1 MKKALI
7 IILLSVLGLSLVNA
21 ESAFGMR
28 GGLNISN
35 REFSGDSNLSTGDRT
50 GFHVGLLA
58 QLRTEANIIIQPEL
72 LYTQKGYTYDG
83 VLVDHEYNFD
93 YVELPVAIKYDINLK
108 GFHLQP
114 YVAPQAGYAVIAKD
128 IQDNILDALDGEAD
142 LSDEIKRINYGVDLG
157 LDIMVLDD
165 LLLGARY
172 QIGLA
177 DLDPPIIIPLKDDDI
192 YTHRGWMFS
201 IGYLF

>member
-93 YVELPVAIKYDINLK
+93 YVELPIAIKYDINLK

>member
-1 MKKALI
+1 MKKTM
-7 IILLSVLGLSLVNA
+7 IILLLALLGLSLAYA
-21 ESAFGMR
+21 ETAYGMR
-28 GGLNISN
+28 GGLNITN
-35 REFSGDSNLSTGDRT
+35 REFSGDNDLTTGDRT
-50 GFHVGLLA
+50 GFHAGLLA

-72 LYTQKGYTYDG
+72 LYMQKGYTYDG
-83 VLVDHEYNFD
+83 LLIDHTFNYD

-114 YVAPQAGYAVIAKD
+114 FVAPQVGYAVIAKN
-128 IQDNILDALDGEAD
+128 IQDNVVDALDGELD
-142 LSDEIKRINYGVDLG
+142 MIDDINRVNYGVDLG

-172 QIGLA
+172 EIGLA
-177 DLDPPIIIPLKDDDI
+177 DIGVALKDDDI
-192 YTHRGWMFS
+192 HTHKGWIFS